1 MPVYGI
7 IITVR
12 SASTRLPRKA
22 WYEIQGKPLIC
33 HLIERVK
40 QIKGYQQVIIATTNQ
55 PEDKAFGE
63 VADRYG
69 IGIYYGHP
77 TDIMQRHL
85 DAARQY
91 ELDFYVTADG
101 DDLFADPYCYEKL
114 LDNFIQTSADY
125 IKPEGFIIGTYAYGI
140 KVKAM
145 EKICQLKDELETEG
159 FGRYFEQVPGFKLS
173 SIKNKPERYF
183 PGLRLTIDY
192 SEDIKLV
199 QVLINKINKPV
210 KDILIEDIIKTCLEF
225 PEIIMIN
232 SHLEE
237 IYWQN
242 FIKKYSSIK
251 LRGDVSL

>member
-22 WYEIQGKPLIC
+22 WHKIQGKPLIC
-33 HLIERVK
+33 HLVERVK
-40 QIKGYQQVIIATTNQ
+40 QIKGYHRVVIATTGR

-69 IGIYYGHP
+69 TGIYYGHP
-77 TDIMQRHL
+77 TDIMQRQL
-85 DAARQY
+85 NAARQY

-101 DDLFADPYCYEKL
+101 DDLFSDHYCYEKL
-114 LDNFIQTSADY
+114 LDNFIQTDADY
-125 IKPEGFIIGTYAYGI
+125 IKPDGFVIGTYAYGI

-145 EKICQLKDELETEG
+145 EKICRLKDDLQTEG
-159 FGRYFEQVPGFKLS
+159 FGRYFEQVPGFKLGS
-173 SIKNKPERYF
+173 VKNKPERYI

-192 SEDIKLV
+192 LEDIKLV
-199 QVLINKINKPV
+199 QVLVDKINKPV

-225 PEIIMIN
+225 PEIIQIN

-242 FIKKYSSIK
+242 FKEKYSSVK
-251 LRGDVSL
+251 LKGEAPL